1 MVMFR
6 SQLRT
11 GLNTAL
17 TRVQIQ
23 MARIGINLPK
33 IPQWLR
39 NPVEY
44 ETTDWNKVATY
55 SALKPSMVRS
65 LAFVL
70 SLRFDEHL
78 TREEALRKGRNR
90 GYGKK
95 VAAAWKW
102 IDRNFE
108 TRIAPLFKMESAPKI
123 AERTKAH
130 LPMISAGEAIKRAVA
145 RERINPIGSP
155 SIKQDH
161 HDLRRFTIL
170 QPGTEIWKRDRY
182 GIIDGTPYRTDL
194 R

>member
-1 MVMFR
+1 M
-6 SQLRT
+6 
-11 GLNTAL
+11 
-17 TRVQIQ
+17 
-23 MARIGINLPK
+23 
-33 IPQWLR
+33 
-39 NPVEY
+39 EY

-70 SLRFDEHL
+70 TLRFDEHL
-78 TREEALRKGRNR
+78 TREEAIRRGRNR
-90 GYGKK
+90 GHGEK

-123 AERTKAH
+123 AERTQARPSH
-130 LPMISAGEAIKRAVA
+130 LPKISAGEAIKRAVA

-155 SIKQDH
+155 SIKQDQ